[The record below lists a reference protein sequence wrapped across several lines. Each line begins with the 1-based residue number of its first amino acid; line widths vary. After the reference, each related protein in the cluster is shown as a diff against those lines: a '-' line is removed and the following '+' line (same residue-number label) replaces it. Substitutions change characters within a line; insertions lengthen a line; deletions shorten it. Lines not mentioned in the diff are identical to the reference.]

1 MMTEDDDSDDLEG
14 DLELNEFVD
23 KIKCFQSKS
32 AKKIRKL
39 KEQLAQKD
47 EIIFNLRKELTKAQD
62 ELKAQ
67 NVSDPDLEELQ
78 IISPSKKKR
87 ARGSINH
94 ASNRSNSEEEVLSSA
109 KISSRSKKILKTDEK
124 PSRNISTSS
133 NGNQMVASKLLNLK
147 PKETLP
153 VPKKSR
159 SQADRRSVYSSR
171 SRQSSKEKTQDISQ
185 HFIKKSSKVTP
196 EKSAPLNILYSPLD
210 DIELIDSSEDDDMT
224 QISLLH
230 KTGNQTDTQHLMN
243 PSPAT
248 ANGMDS
254 RLGNWLKNVQ
264 ENSKKRKH
272 AASPKPARQSRS
284 KADLKSMISDDDET
298 MCQTSKIYRASS
310 KSRSR
315 SVSPKPSYSK
325 NDVTG
330 EELLFGG
337 ASQTPKREDS
347 DTEENE
353 MAQKKKQRFVGN
365 IPVDTQGKRINE
377 KINFDL
383 IERAKFN
390 RLNDSDLL
398 RQPPSP
404 SLDGSQWEPRYPE
417 NNFDNFW
424 CTDDDKRLPIS
435 SQRRRPH
442 I

>member
-1 MMTEDDDSDDLEG
+1 MTEDDDSDDLEG

-32 AKKIRKL
+32 GIFWNSSNSLIAFLAKKIRKL

-62 ELKAQ
+62 DLKAQ
-67 NVSDPDLEELQ
+67 NASDQDLEELQ

-87 ARGSINH
+87 ARGPINH
-94 ASNRSNSEEEVLSSA
+94 ASYSSNSEEEVLSSA
-109 KISSRSKKILKTDEK
+109 KISSRSKKILKKDEK
-124 PSRNISTSS
+124 PSTNISTSS
-133 NGNQMVASKLLNLK
+133 NGNQMLASKLLNLK
-147 PKETLP
+147 AKETLP
-153 VPKKSR
+153 LPKKSR
-159 SQADRRSVYSSR
+159 SQADRISTKKPSVSR
-171 SRQSSKEKTQDISQ
+171 SRQSSKQKTQDISQ

-196 EKSAPLNILYSPLD
+196 EKSAPPNNSYSPLE

-248 ANGMDS
+248 ANGMNS

-264 ENSKKRKH
+264 ENAKKRKH
-272 AASPKPARQSRS
+272 AASPKPARQSRYCQICFPVIWKYKTRS
-284 KADLKSMISDDDET
+284 KADLKSMITDDDET

-325 NDVTG
+325 NDVSA

-377 KINFDL
+377 KINFGEGSAETINNSLLLL
-383 IERAKFN
+383 IQNEIYSF
-390 RLNDSDLL
+390 
-398 RQPPSP
+398 
-404 SLDGSQWEPRYPE
+404 G
-417 NNFDNFW
+417 
-424 CTDDDKRLPIS
+424 
-435 SQRRRPH
+435 
-442 I
+442 